1 MPFSAQNEASL
12 LLNQNKELIETRN
25 RSTETR
31 NKNREFI
38 KAKDYAYRLLSY
50 RQRSRQEIEQRL
62 KKKKF
67 TPGVIKKT
75 IAYLSEINYINDED
89 FARCWIRSKI
99 ESNPCGWSLLRYQ
112 LRQKGIAEQIIARVI
127 SSFSAQ
133 YDEIDVAKRLL
144 SSRRTRCKGLEP
156 LKLKKRLY
164 DYLCRR
170 GFSQEAI
177 SEAIK

>member
-1 MPFSAQNEASL
+1 MHFEFLVAASEMPIPSAK
-12 LLNQNKELIETRN
+12 KEIKDKQL
-25 RSTETR
+25 
-31 NKNREFI
+31 I
-38 KAKDYAYRLLSY
+38 KAKDCAYRFLSY

-89 FARCWIRSKI
+89 FARCWTRSKI
-99 ESNPCGWSLLRYQ
+99 ESNPVGWSFLRYQ

-127 SSFSAQ
+127 SNFSAQ

-144 SSRRTRCKGLEP
+144 SSRRTRYKDLGP

-164 DYLCRR
+164 DYLRRR
-170 GFSQEAI
+170 GFSHEVI